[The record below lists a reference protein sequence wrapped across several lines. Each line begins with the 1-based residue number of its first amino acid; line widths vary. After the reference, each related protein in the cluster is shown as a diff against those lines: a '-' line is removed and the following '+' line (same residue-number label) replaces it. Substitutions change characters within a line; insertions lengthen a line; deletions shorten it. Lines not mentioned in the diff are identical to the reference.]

1 MKHLLFFIMATL
13 CSLTAAANAP
23 VYHPFCEVGKV
34 WTTDYDWHWV
44 GGDFTHDVRRMQ
56 GDTIIAGQTCKK
68 MLVKVR
74 YGDEY
79 GYAGAFY
86 DDGPR
91 VMYFASGSTEAR
103 LVYDFSLQVG
113 DDVEVWPIG
122 GSSYCTLHV
131 VEVGTFVYDTHSFR
145 ELSLEGKDPEGNE
158 IYATWV
164 EGIGGYVSPMIN
176 VSFGNGA
183 WGMSTSKLRSCSV
196 GDEMLYFNEP
206 NHKSEG
212 EAINSSLYHYVPF
225 AEEGKHWAVRHP
237 ATNAGG
243 ANLIVEYAMHGDTI
257 ISGLTAKRMYELDE
271 DRVEQYVGAFFDR
284 GHLTYFI
291 APGTTKAHL
300 YYNFCASCSYGG
312 DCTRVWHAGAYAQL
326 YACTCADGVKRFPD
340 SFTRFAHPDID
351 GVDMFLQHT
360 VLGFVEF
367 EDRDAAY
374 NETYGLKNN
383 HVYQDVYHQEWW
395 EGIGSTLGPMHNWEY
410 PELDLPYGKELIACW
425 TPDRIL
431 YDPEDYIGLCEVK
444 EQAAACRIWRE
455 GSTWEY
461 YDEEGKL
468 ADTYT
473 LGAYAKNYDRYYMP
487 LIKNGITVEGFI
499 RTERGDSLVYARGW
513 RDSGDLLP
521 EVLLYDFTKSYESG
535 DVMRLGAAKSNNG
548 GLGIDELCIES
559 SNDAPLTFF
568 YDVFEDGDRIPQW
581 NGFIYK
587 VGCLEGPMAY
597 FYGQVS
603 DKKPSAKNL
612 SHLIFGNK
620 KRKKAPTKFFPF
632 GNAYNVFAFDFFDRL
647 CETSDADE
655 AAGNVVA
662 SPLSAQ
668 FALSMLQNGAAG
680 NTLKE
685 MQFAL
690 GTSAYTVDEVNA
702 YNRALIDKLQQP
714 IVLSNEWR
722 AELES
727 LNKMAEE
734 YGKYP
739 EFSDIKP
746 ANIDDLMPK
755 MEVANGIWTAPWLPV
770 NDAFFTTNATNYDA
784 AAETADFSQQST
796 MDAIDRWVA
805 DKTHGTIPSI
815 NEEPNDEI
823 VMMLINTLFFRG
835 SWEDRFEYTDDKG
848 VFTNADGSRVIT
860 PLMYNWEDKERA
872 ETDNF
877 KMVRVTYAPYSDNY
891 EVGCDQV
898 KYRMGLY
905 LPKYDGA
912 VLTTSEWQRLGVDAV
927 KGRTTLIMPRFSVA
941 QELELNDVLKAMGM
955 QEAFD
960 KRHANFSALSSD
972 GTFVSKVKQLCNIT
986 VDERGTTAAA
996 ATVVIS
1002 VPTGIDTRVPFEMTI
1017 DHPFYFTIE
1026 TSDGDILFIG
1036 RVSQLD
1042 GPPAPDGIS
1051 APHVE
1056 LSATSTYDLFGR
1068 RITKSQTPHG
1078 VYVVNGKKVI
1088 R

>member
-1 MKHLLFFIMATL
+1 MKKYLFYIIAAL
-13 CSLTAAANAP
+13 CSHAAVAQNVA
-23 VYHPFCEVGKV
+23 YYPFCEEGKE
-34 WTTDYDWHWV
+34 WTIDYDEHYTV
-44 GGDFTHDVRRMQ
+44 GNHYQETYRLQ
-56 GDTIIAGQTCKK
+56 GDTIIAAHRCKK
-68 MLVKVR
+68 MYSKPNISKD
-74 YGDEY
+74 YSY
-79 GYAGAFY
+79 YGAFY
-86 DDGPR
+86 DDGQR
-91 VMYFASGSTEAR
+91 VMYIPKQSTKEHA
-103 LVYDFSLQVG
+103 LYDFSLKVG
-113 DDVEVWPIG
+113 DLTTVYSLPHQDNIYMRVTSVSTCEYG
-122 GSSYCTLHV
+122 GR
-131 VEVGTFVYDTHSFR
+131 SFR
-145 ELSLEGKDPEGNE
+145 VLDLEEYGFYPHEN
-158 IYATWV
+158 YRVRWV
-164 EGIGGYVSPMIN
+164 EGVGSGFSLLNNWSYQR
-176 VSFGNGA
+176 
-183 WGMSTSKLRSCSV
+183 LRCCTL
-196 GDEMLYFNEP
+196 GDEMFYFA
-206 NHKSEG
+206 
-212 EAINSSLYHYVPF
+212 EADHDTKAKFFGDVYSNATYVNIPF
-225 AEEGKHWAVRHP
+225 AEEGKRWAVRHP

-243 ANLIVEYAMHGDTI
+243 TKKIVEYAMHGDTI
-257 ISGLTAKRMYELDE
+257 IGGLSAKRMFELDE
-271 DRVEQYVGAFFDR
+271 DRVEKYVGAFYDR
-284 GHLTYFI
+284 GHHTYFI
-291 APGTTKAHL
+291 APGTATPHL
-300 YYNFCASCSYGG
+300 YYNFSSGCREM
-312 DCTRVWHAGAYAQL
+312 TRVWHNGAYAQL
-326 YACTCADGVKRFPD
+326 FACTCANGAQRFPD
-340 SFTRFAHPDID
+340 TSTRFSHPEIDDID
-351 GVDMFLQHT
+351 IILQHT
-360 VLGFVEF
+360 ILGFVEF

-383 HVYQDVYHQEWW
+383 QVYQDVYHQEWW

-431 YDPEDYIGLCEVK
+431 YDPEDYIGLCKVK
-444 EQAAACRIWRE
+444 EQEASCRIWRE

-461 YDEEGKL
+461 YDEEGNL
-468 ADTYT
+468 VETYT

-487 LIKNGITVEGFI
+487 LIKNRGSIEGFI

-513 RDSGDLLP
+513 RAPGDLLP

-535 DVMRLGAAKSNNG
+535 DLMRLGAAKSMG
-548 GLGIDELCIES
+548 GDLGVDELRIES
-559 SNDAPLTFF
+559 SNDVPLTFF
-568 YDVFEDGDRIPQW
+568 YNVFEDGDRIPQW

-702 YNRALIDKLQQP
+702 YNRALIDKLKKP
-714 IVLSNEWR
+714 VVLSDEWR
-722 AELES
+722 AELEK
-727 LNKMAEE
+727 LNKQVEKE
-734 YGKYP
+734 R
-739 EFSDIKP
+739 EFFGETYDQKP

-755 MEVANGIWTAPWLPV
+755 MEVANGIWTTPWLPV
-770 NDAFFTTNATNYDA
+770 NDAFFATNATNYDA

-912 VLTTSEWQRLGVDAV
+912 VLTTSEWQRLGADAV

-960 KRHANFSALSSD
+960 KRHANFSALSSE
-972 GTFVSKVKQLCNIT
+972 GTCVSKVKQLCNIT

-1002 VPTGIDTRVPFEMTI
+1002 EATGIDTRVPFEMTI

-1056 LSATSTYDLFGR
+1056 LSAVSTYDLFGR

-1078 VYVVNGKKVI
+1078 VYVVGGKKVVM
-1088 R
+1088 